1 MNSSQSGQDPWRILV
16 FGASGAIGQAV
27 VDAASG
33 EGWAV
38 TAVTRAPR
46 APGDAPGNWV
56 TLDAGLQPLA
66 DSTLAEHGPFDAVCW
81 AQGANISDSIY
92 SVDEDAAMDLY
103 RTNCLF
109 VVTTLQQLLAASMLR
124 PRGARL
130 CVVSSIW
137 QERARQNKL
146 SYTMTKAAVGGLV
159 RSASADLGAD
169 GHLIN
174 AVLPGVLDTPM
185 TRAALSEEQIAATQG
200 ATLFDA
206 LPTPQAVASTIV
218 FLCSSRNT
226 STTGQ
231 SIAVDLGFSHVR
243 IV

>member
-1 MNSSQSGQDPWRILV
+1 
-16 FGASGAIGQAV
+16 
-27 VDAASG
+27 VDAASDD
-33 EGWAV
+33 GWAV

-46 APGDAPGNWV
+46 PPGGAPGTWV
-56 TLDAGLQPLA
+56 TLDASLHPIAGSAL
-66 DSTLAEHGPFDAVCW
+66 EENGPFDAVCW

-92 SVDEDAAMDLY
+92 SADEDAALDLY

-109 VVTTLQQLLAASMLR
+109 VVTTLRQLLAASMLR
-124 PRGARL
+124 PQGARL

-137 QERARQNKL
+137 QNRARQNKL
-146 SYTMTKAAVGGLV
+146 SYAMTKAAIGGLV

-185 TRAALSEEQIAATQG
+185 TRAALSADQIAAIG
-200 ATLFDA
+200 EATLFDA
-206 LPTPQAVASTIV
+206 LPTPQAVASTIA

-226 STTGQ
+226 GITGQ
-231 SIAVDLGFSHVR
+231 SIAVDLGYSHVR